1 MYALQVRLVCMP
13 YKYALY
19 VCLTSTPY
27 MYALHVRIPEAC
39 VRIGRDCLNV
49 VQGKK
54 RKKKDKT
61 ITCLL
66 EDGVGV

>member
-1 MYALQVRLVCMP
+1 MYALQVRLICMP
-13 YKYALY
+13 YK
-19 VCLTSTPY
+19 TPY

-54 RKKKDKT
+54 KKKKDKT
-61 ITCLL
+61 MTCLL